1 MTRPIP
7 QTPATDAPTGSL
19 RRAGGRFLWAVVGLL
34 IGSHPIQA
42 ADPIPVKRPD
52 RSTPVDFRREILPLM
67 QANCL
72 PCHNRTTTKADLLL
86 ETPADMIRGG
96 ESGTALVPGKPAE
109 SLLFKL
115 STHEAKPR
123 MPPKDN
129 KVNAVNFTPEQLGL
143 LSLWIEQGAAAGE
156 AGAEEVRWLESAPDL
171 KAVYA
176 VALSPDGQYLAAGR
190 GNRLFLYHRPTRQR
204 VGELVSPDVQGPRPL
219 AQRDQVGALAFR
231 PDGLQLASGGFEEIR
246 LWRPV
251 ASAFRGT
258 AEPVVSRPDAEP
270 RRSASGDRSVRRA
283 AAGAVELL
291 DADGKVVATLD
302 GDLRL
307 QREVQESTRAAV
319 ALRSVLAS
327 VQKRVEA
334 ADKEQKSQLDRL
346 GRAREG
352 QVKATDVLAEKQ
364 RARDKVQSD
373 LDAAALA
380 LALAPTNA
388 PETER
393 KPLVEKVDAARKP
406 LDAART
412 EIENASRKLAV
423 AQEELRLSGNS
434 VDLSRNDLLHWERER
449 SSLSNS
455 LAGAESVRSNRLAQ
469 AAAAPKPLRFDLS
482 SDGRWVVTQTAPD
495 RLSVWSGVTGE
506 PVETWD
512 APSAIEGLQIVSDA
526 QVRIRCVSGSFERD
540 LLPRWELQSV
550 VANGTGQGPLKD
562 RVGALAYSPD
572 GRWLA
577 SGCGEPS
584 RSGHVHLW
592 NPADGSFQSGMTN
605 LHSDAVFSLS
615 FSPDSR
621 WLASAGADRF
631 ARVVDP
637 LSGQQVR
644 ALEGHTGHVLAV
656 AWKDDSSTLASA
668 SADLTVKFWDAVNG
682 EKRKQAGGVDRE
694 VTALAFLGGDHWVA
708 TGSPKELRV
717 VNENGEKVRV
727 LNGLGEVAYAV
738 AVSADGHWVAAGGE
752 DGVVRVWDR
761 DVEAPR
767 IAFQEPRE

>member
-1 MTRPIP
+1 MNRPLTPSP
-7 QTPATDAPTGSL
+7 QPVSTPGSVGRSV
-19 RRAGGRFLWAVVGLL
+19 RRCLLVGVAGML
-34 IGSHPIQA
+34 IGGIPLQA
-42 ADPIPVKRPD
+42 ADPIPVQRPD
-52 RSTPVDFRREILPLM
+52 RTTPVDFRREILPLM

-96 ESGTALVPGKPAE
+96 ESGTALVPGKPAD

-115 STHEAKPR
+115 STHETKPR

-129 KVNAVNFTPEQLGL
+129 KVNAVAFTPEQLGVIA
-143 LSLWIEQGAAAGE
+143 LWIEQGAAAGE
-156 AGAEEVRWLESAPDL
+156 AGAEEVRWLDVAPDL

-190 GNRLFLYHRPTRQR
+190 GNRLFLYHRPTRQT
-204 VGELVSPDVQGPRPL
+204 VGELVSPDIKGPRPA
-219 AQRDQVGALAFR
+219 AQKDQVGALAFR

-246 LWRPV
+246 LWRPT
-251 ASAFRGT
+251 ASAFRVT
-258 AEPVVSRPDAEP
+258 AEPVVSRPDTEP
-270 RRSASGDRSVRRA
+270 RRSTSGDRSLRRSD
-283 AAGAVELL
+283 AGGVELV
-291 DADGKVVATLD
+291 DADGKGVAVLD
-302 GDLRL
+302 GDVRLR
-307 QREVQESTRAAV
+307 RGVQESTRGVA

-334 ADKEQKSQLDRL
+334 ADKEQKSQQDRL

-352 QVKATDVLAEKQ
+352 QLKANDTLAEKQ
-364 RARDKVQSD
+364 RARDKVQAD
-373 LDAAALA
+373 LDAAVLA
-380 LALAPTNA
+380 LGLVSTNA
-388 PETER
+388 PEAER
-393 KPLVEKVDAARKP
+393 KPLVEKSDAARKAV
-406 LDAART
+406 DAART
-412 EIENASRKLAV
+412 EIETALRKLAV
-423 AQEELRLSGNS
+423 AEEELRLSLNS
-434 VDLSRNDLLHWERER
+434 VDLSRNELRRWDLER
-449 SSLSNS
+449 SSLSNR
-455 LAGAESVRSNRLAQ
+455 LAEVDSMRSNRLAEASSALQ
-469 AAAAPKPLRFDLS
+469 PVRFDLS

-495 RLSVWSGVTGE
+495 RLSLWSGLTGE

-512 APSAIEGLQIVSDA
+512 APSAIEALQIVSDSR
-526 QVRIRCVSGSFERD
+526 VRIRCGSGIFERD
-540 LLPRWELQSV
+540 LLPRWELQTV
-550 VANGTGQGPLKD
+550 VADGSGKGPLQD

-592 NPADGSFQSGMTN
+592 NPADGSFQMGVTN
-605 LHSDAVFSLS
+605 LHSDAVFSVS

-644 ALEGHTGHVLAV
+644 ALEGHTGHVLSV

-694 VTALAFLGGDHWVA
+694 VTALAFLGGDQWVA

-717 VNENGEKVRV
+717 VNENGEKVRS

-738 AVSADGHWVAAGGE
+738 AVSSDGRWVAAGGE

-767 IAFQEPRE
+767 VAFEAIR

>member
-1 MTRPIP
+1 MTLPL
-7 QTPATDAPTGSL
+7 TPPTEPVSPPASVVVAA
-19 RRAGGRFLWAVVGLL
+19 RRWILVGVAGML
-34 IGSHPIQA
+34 IGGIRLQA
-42 ADPIPVKRPD
+42 ADPIPVRRPD
-52 RSTPVDFRREILPLM
+52 RTTPVDFRREILPLM

-96 ESGTALVPGKPAE
+96 ESGTSLVPGKPEE

-129 KVNAVNFTPEQLGL
+129 KVNAVAFTPEQLGL
-143 LSLWIEQGAAAGE
+143 IALWIEQGATAGE
-156 AGAEEVRWLESAPDL
+156 AGVEEVRWLDTAPDL

-190 GNRLFLYHRPTRQR
+190 GNRLFLYHRPTRQP
-204 VGELVSPDVQGPRPL
+204 VGELVSPDVKGPRPA

-246 LWRPV
+246 LWRPT

-258 AEPVVSRPDAEP
+258 TEPVVSRPDSEP
-270 RRSASGDRSVRRA
+270 RRSASGDRSLRRSD
-283 AAGAVELL
+283 AGAVELV

-302 GDLRL
+302 GDVRLR
-307 QREVQESTRAAV
+307 RSVEEATRGAA

-327 VQKRVEA
+327 VQKRVES
-334 ADKEQKSQLDRL
+334 ADKEQKSQRDRL

-352 QVKATDVLAEKQ
+352 QAKANDTLAEKQ
-364 RARDKVQSD
+364 RARDKVQQD

-380 LALAPTNA
+380 LGLVSTNA
-388 PETER
+388 PEAER
-393 KPLVEKVDAARKP
+393 KPLVEKADAARKAV
-406 LDAART
+406 DAART
-412 EIENASRKLAV
+412 EIETAARKLAV
-423 AQEELRLSGNS
+423 AEEELRLSLNS
-434 VDLSRNDLLHWERER
+434 VDLSRNELLKWERDR
-449 SSLSNS
+449 SSLSNR
-455 LAGAESVRSNRLAQ
+455 LAEADSGRSNRLAE
-469 AAAAPKPLRFDLS
+469 ASAAPKPVRFDLS
-482 SDGRWVVTQTAPD
+482 SDGRWGVTQTAPD
-495 RLSVWSGVTGE
+495 RLSLWSGLTGE

-512 APSAIEGLQIVSDA
+512 APSAIEALQIVSDSKL
-526 QVRIRCVSGSFERD
+526 RIRCGSGVFERD
-540 LLPRWELQSV
+540 LLPRWELQTV
-550 VANGTGQGPLKD
+550 VADGTGKGPLED

-584 RSGHVHLW
+584 RSGHVQLW
-592 NPADGSFQSGMTN
+592 NPADGSFQMGVTN
-605 LHSDAVFSLS
+605 LHSDAVFSVS

-644 ALEGHTGHVLAV
+644 ALEGHTGHVLSV

-694 VTALAFLGGDHWVA
+694 VTALAFLGGDQWVA

-717 VNENGEKVRV
+717 VNENGEKVRS

-738 AVSADGHWVAAGGE
+738 AVSSDGRWVAAGGE

-767 IAFQEPRE
+767 VAFEAVR

>member
-1 MTRPIP
+1 
-7 QTPATDAPTGSL
+7 
-19 RRAGGRFLWAVVGLL
+19 LL
-34 IGSHPIQA
+34 IGSLPLQA

-52 RSTPVDFRREILPLM
+52 RTTPVDFRREILPLM

-96 ESGTALVPGKPAE
+96 ESGTALVPGKPSE

-129 KVNAVNFTPEQLGL
+129 KVNAVDFTPEQLGL

-156 AGAEEVRWLESAPDL
+156 AGAEEVRWLDSAPDL

-204 VGELVSPDVQGPRPL
+204 VGELVSPDVQGPRPV
-219 AQRDQVGALAFR
+219 AQKDQVGALAFR

-246 LWRPV
+246 LWRPA

-258 AEPVVSRPDAEP
+258 AEPVESRPDAEP
-270 RRSASGDRSVRRA
+270 RRSASGDRSLRRTA
-283 AAGAVELL
+283 EGAVELM

-302 GDLRL
+302 GDVRL
-307 QREVQESTRAAV
+307 QREAQEATRGVA
-319 ALRSVLAS
+319 ALRSALAS

-334 ADKEQKSQLDRL
+334 ADKEQKAQQERL

-352 QVKATDVLAEKQ
+352 QVKATDTLAEKQ
-364 RARDKVQSD
+364 RARDKVQVD
-373 LDAAALA
+373 VDAAALA
-380 LALAPTNA
+380 LALSPTNA
-388 PETER
+388 AEAER
-393 KPLVEKVDAARKP
+393 KPLLEKVDAARKAF
-406 LDAART
+406 DAART
-412 EIENASRKLAV
+412 EIETASRKLAV
-423 AQEELRLSGNS
+423 ADEELRLSGNS
-434 VDLSRNDLLHWERER
+434 VDLSRTELLRWERDR

-469 AAAAPKPLRFDLS
+469 VSAAPKPLRFDLS
-482 SDGRWVVTQTAPD
+482 PDGRWAVTQIAPD

-512 APSAIEGLQIVSDA
+512 APSGIEVLQIVSGA
-526 QVRIRCVSGSFERD
+526 RVRVRCGSGSFERD
-540 LLPRWELQSV
+540 LLPRWELQTV
-550 VANGTGQGPLKD
+550 VTNGTGQGLLKD

-584 RSGHVHLW
+584 RSGHLHLW

-605 LHSDAVFSLS
+605 LHSDAVFSVS

-644 ALEGHTGHVLAV
+644 ALEGHTGHVLSV
-656 AWKDDSSTLASA
+656 AWKDDSSTLASG
-668 SADLTVKFWDAVNG
+668 SADLTVKFWDAVQG

-717 VNENGEKVRV
+717 VNENGEKVRA

-761 DVEAPR
+761 DVEAPKV
-767 IAFQEPRE
+767 AFEAARE

>member
-1 MTRPIP
+1 MNRPL
-7 QTPATDAPTGSL
+7 TPSPKPVSPPGSVGRSV
-19 RRAGGRFLWAVVGLL
+19 RRCLLVGVAGML
-34 IGSHPIQA
+34 IGGIPLQA
-42 ADPIPVKRPD
+42 ADPIPVQRPD
-52 RSTPVDFRREILPLM
+52 RTTPVDFRREILPLM

-96 ESGTALVPGKPAE
+96 ESGTALVPGKPAD

-129 KVNAVNFTPEQLGL
+129 KVNAVAFTPEQLGVIA
-143 LSLWIEQGAAAGE
+143 LWIEQGAAAGE
-156 AGAEEVRWLESAPDL
+156 AGAEEVRWLDAAPDL

-190 GNRLFLYHRPTRQR
+190 GNRLFLYHRPTRQT
-204 VGELVSPDVQGPRPL
+204 VGELVSPDIKGPRPA
-219 AQRDQVGALAFR
+219 AQKDQVGALAFR

-246 LWRPV
+246 LWRPT
-251 ASAFRGT
+251 ASAFRVT
-258 AEPVVSRPDAEP
+258 AEPVVSRPDTEP
-270 RRSASGDRSVRRA
+270 KRSTSGDRSLRRSD
-283 AAGAVELL
+283 AGGVELV
-291 DADGKVVATLD
+291 DADGKGVAVLD
-302 GDLRL
+302 GDVRLR
-307 QREVQESTRAAV
+307 RGVQESTRGVA

-334 ADKEQKSQLDRL
+334 ADKEQKSQQDRL

-352 QVKATDVLAEKQ
+352 QLKANDTLAEKQ
-364 RARDKVQSD
+364 RARDKVQAD
-373 LDAAALA
+373 LDTAVLA
-380 LALAPTNA
+380 LGLVSTNA
-388 PETER
+388 PEAER
-393 KPLVEKVDAARKP
+393 KPLVEKSDAARKAV
-406 LDAART
+406 DAART
-412 EIENASRKLAV
+412 EIETALRKLAV
-423 AQEELRLSGNS
+423 AEEELRLSLNS
-434 VDLSRNDLLHWERER
+434 VDLSRNEFRRWDLER
-449 SSLSNS
+449 SSLSNR
-455 LAGAESVRSNRLAQ
+455 LAEADSIRSNRLTEASS
-469 AAAAPKPLRFDLS
+469 APQPVRFDLS

-495 RLSVWSGVTGE
+495 RLSLWSGLTGE

-512 APSAIEGLQIVSDA
+512 APSAIEALQIVSDSR
-526 QVRIRCVSGSFERD
+526 VRIRCGSGIFERD
-540 LLPRWELQSV
+540 LLPRWELQTV
-550 VANGTGQGPLKD
+550 VADGSGKGPLED

-592 NPADGSFQSGMTN
+592 NPADGSFQVGVTN
-605 LHSDAVFSLS
+605 LHSDAVFSVS

-644 ALEGHTGHVLAV
+644 ALEGHTGHVLSV

-694 VTALAFLGGDHWVA
+694 VTALAFLGGDQWVA

-717 VNENGEKVRV
+717 VNENGEKVRS

-738 AVSADGHWVAAGGE
+738 AVSSDGRWVAAGGE

-767 IAFQEPRE
+767 VAFEAVR

>member
-1 MTRPIP
+1 MNRPIP
-7 QTPATDAPTGSL
+7 QTPPSDAPTGSHC
-19 RRAGGRFLWAVVGLL
+19 RNGGLILGAVVGLL
-34 IGSHPIQA
+34 VASHTLQA
-42 ADPIPVKRPD
+42 ADPIPVKRLD
-52 RSTPVDFRREILPLM
+52 RTTPVDFRREILPLM

-96 ESGTALVPGKPAE
+96 ESGAALVPGKPAE

-129 KVNAVNFTPEQLGL
+129 KVNAVDFTPEQLGL

-190 GNRLFLYHRPTRQR
+190 GNRLFLYHRPTRQQ
-204 VGELVSPDVQGPRPL
+204 VGELVSPDVPGPRPV
-219 AQRDQVGALAFR
+219 AQKDQVGALAFR

-246 LWRPV
+246 LWRPA

-258 AEPVVSRPDAEP
+258 TEPITSRPEAEP
-270 RRSASGDRSVRRA
+270 RRSASGDRSLRRA
-283 AAGAVELL
+283 AAGGVELL
-291 DADGKVVATLD
+291 DADGKVVAALD
-302 GDLRL
+302 GDVRL
-307 QREVQESTRAAV
+307 QRGVQEATRGVA
-319 ALRSVLAS
+319 ALRSALAS

-334 ADKEQKSQLDRL
+334 ADKEQKGQQERL

-352 QVKATDVLAEKQ
+352 QVKATDTLAEKQ
-364 RARDKVQSD
+364 RARDKVQVD

-388 PETER
+388 PEAER
-393 KPLVEKVDAARKP
+393 KPLVEKMDAARKA

-449 SSLSNS
+449 SSLSNR
-455 LAGAESVRSNRLAQ
+455 LAGAESVRSNHLAQ
-469 AAAAPKPLRFDLS
+469 AAAARKPLRFDLS

-495 RLSVWSGVTGE
+495 RLSIWSGVTGE

-512 APSAIEGLQIVSDA
+512 APSAIEALQIVSDA
-526 QVRIRCVSGSFERD
+526 QVRIRCGPGSFQRD
-540 LLPRWELQSV
+540 LLPRWELQTV
-550 VANGTGQGPLKD
+550 VADGRGQGPLKD

-644 ALEGHTGHVLAV
+644 ALEGHTGHVLSV
-656 AWKDDSSTLASA
+656 AWKDDSSTVASG

-717 VNENGEKVRV
+717 VNENGEKVRA

-767 IAFQEPRE
+767 VAFEAARE

>member
-1 MTRPIP
+1 MTRPNP
-7 QTPATDAPTGSL
+7 QTTASDAPNGSVRHIG
-19 RRAGGRFLWAVVGLL
+19 RRILGGVAGLL
-34 IGSHPIQA
+34 IASVPLHA

-52 RSTPVDFRREILPLM
+52 RTTPVDFRREILPLM

-96 ESGTALVPGKPAE
+96 ESGAALVPGKPAE

-115 STHEAKPR
+115 STHEVKPR

-143 LSLWIEQGAAAGE
+143 IALWIEQGAAAGE

-190 GNRLFLYHRPTRQR
+190 GNRLFLYHRPTRQT
-204 VGELVSPDVQGPRPL
+204 VGELVSPEVQGPRPV
-219 AQRDQVGALAFR
+219 AQKDQVGALAFR

-246 LWRPV
+246 LWHPA
-251 ASAFRGT
+251 ASAFRST
-258 AEPVVSRPDAEP
+258 AEPVVSRPDTEP
-270 RRSASGDRSVRRA
+270 RRSTSGDRSLRRSET
-283 AAGAVELL
+283 GSVEVV
-291 DADGKVVATLD
+291 DPDGKVVATLD
-302 GDLRL
+302 GDVRL
-307 QREVQESTRAAV
+307 QRAAQEATRGAA

-327 VQKRVEA
+327 VQKRVES
-334 ADKEQKSQLDRL
+334 ADKEQKGQLDRL
-346 GRAREG
+346 GRARDG
-352 QVKATDVLAEKQ
+352 QVKATDTLAEKQ
-364 RARDKVQSD
+364 RARDKVQTD
-373 LDAAALA
+373 LDAAMLA
-380 LALAPTNA
+380 LALTATNA
-388 PETER
+388 PEAER
-393 KPLVEKVDAARKP
+393 KPLAEKVDAARKS
-406 LDAART
+406 LDAGRT
-412 EIENASRKLAV
+412 EIETAARKLGV
-423 AQEELRLSGNS
+423 ADEELRLSLHS
-434 VDLSRNDLLHWERER
+434 VDLSRIDLLRWERER
-449 SSLSNS
+449 SSLSNR
-455 LAGAESVRSNRLAQ
+455 LAEADSTRSNRLAQ
-469 AAAAPKPLRFDLS
+469 ATAAPKPLRFDLS
-482 SDGRWVVTQTAPD
+482 SDGRWAVTQTAPD
-495 RLSVWSGVTGE
+495 RLSVWSGLTGE

-512 APSAIEGLQIVSDA
+512 APSPVEALQMVSNDR
-526 QVRIRCVSGSFERD
+526 VRIRCGAGSFERD
-540 LLPRWELQSV
+540 LLPRWELQTV
-550 VANGTGQGPLKD
+550 VADGTGKGPLED

-592 NPADGSFQSGMTN
+592 NPADGSFQMGVTN

-644 ALEGHTGHVLAV
+644 ALEGHTGHVLSV
-656 AWKDDSSTLASA
+656 AWKDDSSTLASG

-694 VTALAFLGGDHWVA
+694 VTALAFLSGDHWVA

-717 VNENGEKVRV
+717 VNENGEKVRS
-727 LNGLGEVAYAV
+727 LNGLAEVAYAV
-738 AVSADGHWVAAGGE
+738 AVSADGRWIAAGGE

-761 DVEAPR
+761 DVEAPKV
-767 IAFQEPRE
+767 AFEATR